1 MSRSL
6 VHSLVHLLVITL
18 NIFISPIL
26 TWAEEA
32 AQVIS
37 LEGSCQIM
45 RSGDTK
51 LTPLSQSSN
60 ILVGDSIKTGTDGK
74 VAIKLVGG
82 GIIRLNPNSNFV
94 LSKIGEDNSATLSSG
109 KAFFFS
115 RESQRFPTIQTPSVT
130 AAVRGT
136 EFAIQVQGNQT
147 TVAVIDGQV
156 HAANKSGEVTLSA
169 NEIASAAKG
178 IAPKKYILANPLDAV
193 QWAIYVPDLSELAGL
208 ENKNEASIINGLNQ
222 LIKAGQ
228 LDQAQQKASY
238 LIKTS
243 PSKNIKAWAHAS
255 KAVMAL
261 AVNQKDKA
269 KVEADIALSIDP
281 NSQAALYALSLTNQ
295 AFFKLAQAKANIDQI
310 LAINPNSS
318 AASLRVAELELSMG
332 NTERAEDTLKALPAS
347 ARRNTLLGF
356 TKLIRYKSSEARE
369 FFLSSLEMDSSFAL
383 ARLGLGLTQINSGDL
398 ADGRSELEIAA
409 AMEPNVA
416 IYRSYLG
423 KAYFEEN
430 RSNMASHEYDRA
442 INLDPNDPTP
452 YLYRAFERLSKN
464 NPVGALADVEKSI
477 SKNNNRAIYRS
488 SLLLDKDNAVR
499 SASLAEV
506 FTSLGFN
513 RAAQIEAIKS
523 INKNYGNFSAHRLLS
538 ESYNTINTV
547 DAYLSEQTI
556 SRAFAPL
563 SLNLLGGPQS
573 SASIN
578 DYNAFFERSQN
589 RQKLSLI
596 GRTAED
602 LGAGSA
608 SFAGRTE
615 QTGYRISA
623 ESGYGNGSK
632 TNDYLRDQRFTGTI
646 QHQID
651 ANTRVFAEA
660 KYQNRH
666 VVDQNAILDDVQFE
680 NQEYAGGFNYDISP
694 NTKIVGQVVF
704 RDSRQHQFATT
715 ERGSYLDIIADG
727 ETFSY
732 QDLLLLREVART
744 DFRDTRYSAQV
755 VHDSDVVSMVFGG
768 EAYFGN
774 PNRKE
779 SSLIV
784 QDEFGL
790 FSGLN
795 RELRSNSEE
804 NLQSQDVYF
813 YPTFHL
819 NDKLDVNAGATYTN
833 LDLETSDTTPFAKG
847 KNSNSKWSP
856 KLGATIYATPD
867 LTLRA
872 AYFKGLRKSA
882 LEDSG
887 TLEPTLVGGFNQV
900 YTDYTGARSHS
911 YGVGADYKIQ
921 NQTYLGIEGVI
932 RDVALQFDIV
942 ESLLTLDFDRGGL
955 SSEGIVTGFSAFDY
969 DQQYISSYIYQI
981 LNQNWVTSIDYNYF
995 RSELAETDIN
1005 QDISLHKAKGAIRY
1019 FDPSGWFVFSELT
1032 FRNQNRTGSFFEAD
1046 GTSQFWLADVGG
1058 GYRLPNRQGSITLRG
1073 NNIFNQDFTYD
1084 QSLGFEEFLV
1094 ESVYGELLFTYNF

>member
-1 MSRSL
+1 MKSGETKFSSL
-6 VHSLVHLLVITL
+6 AKAT
-18 NIFISPIL
+18 NI
-26 TWAEEA
+26 
-32 AQVIS
+32 Q
-37 LEGSCQIM
+37 
-45 RSGDTK
+45 
-51 LTPLSQSSN
+51 
-60 ILVGDSIKTGTDGK
+60 VGDSIKTGPTGR

-94 LSKIGEDNSATLSSG
+94 LSKMGEENSATLSSG

-115 RESQRFPTIQTPSVT
+115 RESQRFPTIQTPAVT

-136 EFAIQVQGNQT
+136 EFAVQIEGAQT
-147 TVAVIDGQV
+147 RVSVIDGQV
-156 HAANKSGEVTLSA
+156 YAANKEGAVTLGA
-169 NEIASAAKG
+169 NEVAAAVKG
-178 IAPKKYILANPLDAV
+178 KAPQKYLLVNPLDAV
-193 QWAIYVPDLSELAGL
+193 QWAIYVPDLSDFSGSD
-208 ENKNEASIINGLNQ
+208 NKTDAKVINGLNQ
-222 LIKAGQ
+222 LIKAGR
-228 LDQAQQKASY
+228 LDEAQQRASS

-243 PSKNIKAWAHAS
+243 SSKNVKAWAHAS
-255 KAVMAL
+255 KAVIAL
-261 AVNQKDKA
+261 ALNQKDKA
-269 KVEADIALSIDP
+269 KEEANLARNTNPD
-281 NSQAALYALSLTNQ
+281 SQVALYALSLVDQ
-295 AFFKLAQAKANIDQI
+295 AFFNLDGAKQNTEKI
-310 LAINPNSS
+310 LALNPKNS
-318 AASLRVAELELSMG
+318 AAAVRQAELQLSMG
-332 NTERAEDTLKALPAS
+332 ETEKAEKTLEALPAS
-347 ARRNTLLGF
+347 ARRDTILGF
-356 TKLIRYKSSEARE
+356 AKLIRYKSSEAQDL
-369 FFLSSLEMDSSFAL
+369 FLSSLNIDANAAL
-383 ARLGLGLTQINSGDL
+383 ARLGLGLSQINSGKL
-398 ADGRSELEIAA
+398 AEGRSELEIAA
-409 AMEPNVA
+409 ALEPNVA

-464 NPVGALADVEKSI
+464 NPVGALADVEESI
-477 SKNNNRAIYRS
+477 SKNGNRAIYRS

-547 DAYLSEQTI
+547 DAFLSEQTI
-556 SRAFAPL
+556 SRALAPL

-573 SASIN
+573 SASVN
-578 DYNAFFERSQN
+578 DYNAFFDRAQT
-589 RQKLSLI
+589 RQKLSLL
-596 GRTAED
+596 GRSAED
-602 LGAGSA
+602 IGAGSA

-632 TNDYLRDQRFTGTI
+632 NNDYLRDQRFTGTV

-666 VVDQNAILDDVQFE
+666 VIDQKAILDDVQFE
-680 NQEYAGGFNYDISP
+680 NQEYAAGFNYDLSP
-694 NTKIVGQVVF
+694 NTKLVGQVVF

-732 QDLLLLREVART
+732 EDLLLLREVARS
-744 DFRDTRYSAQV
+744 DFKDTRYSAQMI
-755 VHDSDVVSMVFGG
+755 HDSDLVSIVFGG

-774 PNRKE
+774 PNRRE
-779 SSLIV
+779 SSKII

-790 FSGLN
+790 FSGLD

-804 NLQSQDVYF
+804 DLQSQDIYF
-813 YPTFHL
+813 YPTIHV
-819 NDKLDVNAGATYTN
+819 NDMLDVNAGASYTN
-833 LDLETSDTTPFAKG
+833 LELEASDTTPFAEG
-847 KNSNSKWSP
+847 KTNRSKWSP
-856 KLGATIYATPD
+856 KLGATIYATTD

-872 AYFKGLRKSA
+872 AYFEGLRKSA

-911 YGVGADYKIQ
+911 YGVGADYKFQ
-921 NQTYLGIEGVI
+921 NNTYLGIEGVI
-932 RDVALQFDIV
+932 RDVNIQFDSV
-942 ESLLTLDFDRGGL
+942 ESLLTLDFDRGSL
-955 SSEGIVTGFSAFDY
+955 SSEGIITGGSAFNY
-969 DQQYISSYIYQI
+969 DQQYVSSYIYQVI
-981 LNQNWVTSIDYNYF
+981 NRNWVTSLDYNYF
-995 RSELAETDIN
+995 RSELSESDIN
-1005 QDISLHKAKGAIRY
+1005 QDISLHKMKGAIRY
-1019 FDPSGWFVFSELT
+1019 FDPSGWFAFSEITL
-1032 FRNQNRTGSFFEAD
+1032 RNQDRTGSFFESD
-1046 GTSQFWLADVGG
+1046 GTSQFWLADIGT
-1058 GYRLPNRQGSITLRG
+1058 GYRLSNRQGSITLRA

-1084 QSLGFEEFLV
+1084 QSLGFEEILV
-1094 ESVYGELLFTYNF
+1094 DSIYGELLFTYNF